1 MDPLLIG
8 GLLLVVGAL
17 ILSMLVEG
25 HALAPLLSSGA
36 LMLVLGATFGVTLMS
51 VQLADLKR
59 VPGAMMVALRGKVP
73 SSEEHLGT
81 LITCAEVARK
91 EGVLALER
99 RLDDIDDEFVKE
111 GLQLIVDGTD
121 GEHVRGRLETFLEGL
136 DRRHQSAQRFFK
148 TLGGYSPTV
157 GMIGTV
163 IGLVNMLGE
172 LEDPEQLGL
181 GMALALLTTLYGVMF
196 ANLLFLPFASK
207 LERLHEMEIRSREI
221 ALDGILAIQAG
232 ASPRLLVERMEGHLP
247 PERRL
252 GYEERMAAAREEAAA
267 RQEAAA

>member
-1 MDPLLIG
+1 MDPLLLG
-8 GLLLVVGAL
+8 GLLLVIGAL
-17 ILSMLVEG
+17 VFSMVVEG

-36 LMLVLGATFGVTLMS
+36 LLLVLGATFGVTLMS
-51 VQLADLKR
+51 IQLSDLKR
-59 VPGAMMVALRGKVP
+59 VPGAAMVALRGKSP
-73 SSEEHLGT
+73 SSEDHMGT

-111 GLQLIVDGTD
+111 GLQLVVDGTD
-121 GEHVRGRLETFLEGL
+121 GEQVRQRLDAFLEGIEQ
-136 DRRHQSAQRFFK
+136 RHRSGQRFFK

-181 GMALALLTTLYGVMF
+181 GMALALLTTLYGVTF

-221 ALDGILAIQAG
+221 AVDGILAIQAG

-252 GYEERMAAAREEAAA
+252 GFDERMAAAREEAAA
-267 RQEAAA
+267 